1 MSLKTLR
8 DRIESIK
15 KTKKLVEGMR
25 LVAATKVRRAQEQVL
40 ASRPFADALAQVL
53 YHLQSYVR
61 FEDIDLPLLGEREV
75 GTVGLIVVA
84 NDRGLCGPYLANIL
98 RRAERRARELKA
110 RGLEYQYVLVGLKA
124 IEHFQRRQEPIAF
137 TYDRLGQ
144 IPSAT
149 EASLINDQLLA
160 MFLSETV
167 DRIELIYS
175 NTTASENAS
184 ELIEQ
189 LTLAYN
195 KARQA
200 AITEEILEVVSG
212 AQALKD
218 YR

>member
-1 MSLKTLR
+1 M
-8 DRIESIK
+8 
-15 KTKKLVEGMR
+15 
-25 LVAATKVRRAQEQVL
+25 
-40 ASRPFADALAQVL
+40 
-53 YHLQSYVR
+53 
-61 FEDIDLPLLGEREV
+61 
-75 GTVGLIVVA
+75 
-84 NDRGLCGPYLANIL
+84 
-98 RRAERRARELKA
+98 
-110 RGLEYQYVLVGLKA
+110 LVGLKA
-124 IEHFQRRQEPIAF
+124 IEHFERRQEPVAF
-137 TYDRLGQ
+137 TYDCLGQ

-175 NTTASENAS
+175 KFVSLIKAYPVIQTLLPIAPQGLEVIDDEIFRLTTRDRQLYVERRKIAPQVTIPSPAMLFEQNAQQLLDALLPLYLNNQLLRALQEAAASELAARLRATTTASENAS

>member
-1 MSLKTLR
+1 M
-8 DRIESIK
+8 
-15 KTKKLVEGMR
+15 
-25 LVAATKVRRAQEQVL
+25 
-40 ASRPFADALAQVL
+40 
-53 YHLQSYVR
+53 
-61 FEDIDLPLLGEREV
+61 
-75 GTVGLIVVA
+75 
-84 NDRGLCGPYLANIL
+84 
-98 RRAERRARELKA
+98 
-110 RGLEYQYVLVGLKA
+110 LVGLKA
-124 IEHFQRRQEPIAF
+124 IEHFERRQEPVAF

-175 NTTASENAS
+175 KFVSLIKAYPVIQTLLPIAPQGLEVIDDEIFRLTTRDRQLYVERRKIAPQVTIPSPAMLFEQNAQQLLDALLPLYLNNQLLRALQEAAASELAARLRATTTASENAS